1 LLKKKKKKKK
11 NYFVRVSNW
20 NCLVTMS
27 AQKIKPN
34 NPAVLEATPKHPFQP
49 TGVDWDSV
57 PLIPSKKLRDAMK
70 KDVKRMDISFE
81 DGMTKITLTLYD
93 GKVLSPAEY
102 RKVRAKNQEVN
113 TFDTKKSAF
122 VKRLTTRPELKSQDP
137 KPFDEAKD
145 MTNMNMLISSM
156 QTDAK
161 KILLMDNKQYRS
173 FRKNGELAPNGA
185 SGNPP
190 PKGKEEDKQSTSA

>member
-1 LLKKKKKKKK
+1 
-11 NYFVRVSNW
+11 
-20 NCLVTMS
+20 VTMS

-34 NPAVLEATPKHPFQP
+34 NPVVLEATPKQPFRS

-145 MTNMNMLISSM
+145 MANMNMLISSM